1 MLAAVHHL
9 SLSWQAEHEGND
21 IHIRHVC
28 RVSHCIIYKEHVH
41 MGKQQLSYM
50 YGNYRFLHTHAAHTA
65 APNTAAAHYSSS
77 LACPCIAL
85 TATPHYSVWE
95 KAVGFC
101 PQLSVTSCRS
111 LLYPAPKARC
121 MLFSRPG
128 SGLVPRSNTFYLS
141 SLMLRYTRTIK
152 KKPQNEFSLFRWD
165 RETWIIL
172 SHSKKRKRGSD
183 QIQEWISVS
192 TSLHE
197 KKIARGKPPS
207 CCWGFFLLQNI

>member
-65 APNTAAAHYSSS
+65 APNTAAGHYSSS

-121 MLFSRPG
+121 MLFSRSG

-141 SLMLRYTRTIK
+141 SLMLRYTRTI
-152 KKPQNEFSLFRWD
+152 
-165 RETWIIL
+165 
-172 SHSKKRKRGSD
+172 
-183 QIQEWISVS
+183 
-192 TSLHE
+192 
-197 KKIARGKPPS
+197 
-207 CCWGFFLLQNI
+207 

>member
-1 MLAAVHHL
+1 MYCSLGLHLGVALHHALKSIDDGTEPLSHAYANKYINVTNQWVLYCTVNMLAAVHHL

-28 RVSHCIIYKEHVH
+28 AVAHCIIYKEHVH

-141 SLMLRYTRTIK
+141 SLMLRYTRTI
-152 KKPQNEFSLFRWD
+152 
-165 RETWIIL
+165 
-172 SHSKKRKRGSD
+172 
-183 QIQEWISVS
+183 
-192 TSLHE
+192 
-197 KKIARGKPPS
+197 
-207 CCWGFFLLQNI
+207 